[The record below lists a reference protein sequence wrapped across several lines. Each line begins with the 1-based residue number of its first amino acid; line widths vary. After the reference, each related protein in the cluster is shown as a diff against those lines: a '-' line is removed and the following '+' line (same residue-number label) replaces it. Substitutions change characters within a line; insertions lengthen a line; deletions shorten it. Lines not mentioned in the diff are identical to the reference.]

1 MYKEIVQKNMR
12 DIYRKVNWNAAVL
25 AIAVASI
32 LAIAPSVT
40 MAAAQR
46 GGGGGNP
53 HFVGGEPQC
62 TLTGET
68 VRCTGASIAG
78 LGANE
83 RVTVSLVVEGT
94 CEVECEN
101 PGGNIAPGQDTEAS
115 GETTTTV
122 TCDQNGRCNIPAQTA
137 TLEEPTQQDLRN
149 ACPNRSWTPM
159 VGECTA
165 TGFTYTITA
174 RGFQFTDSG

>member
-1 MYKEIVQKNMR
+1 MRLLINLMKN
-12 DIYRKVNWNAAVL
+12 IYRKVNWNAAVL
-25 AIAVASI
+25 AIALASI
-32 LAIAPSVT
+32 LVIAPSIS
-40 MAAAQR
+40 MAAAQKTK
-46 GGGGGNP
+46 GGGNP
-53 HFVGGEPQC
+53 HFVGGEPTC

-68 VRCTGASIAG
+68 VECTGASIAG
-78 LGANE
+78 LGSNQ
-83 RVTVSLVVEGT
+83 VVNVVLEITGS

-115 GETTTTV
+115 GTTERTFTS
-122 TCDQNGRCNIPAQTA
+122 DKNGRVNISPLSA
-137 TLEEPTQQDLRN
+137 TLEEPTQQQLRN

-174 RGFQFTDSG
+174 RGFQFSDSG